1 MKKEMELRKILSERA
16 YLNKKRPQIIAC
28 GIGASRFL
36 SPIKVRK
43 NVSPISNKGLILP
56 KTPPVQKF
64 PTFEAKKF
72 DESSLLDEGSDDVIM
87 KALNAAAKAASA
99 AATARTA
106 IQSRILPK
114 TDPEFDSNSAK
125 KIDSSDSE
133 DGPTGKSQEPWR
145 TTPNRIA
152 ELCSTMRKNTTSANV
167 QQWVGLAMDEFD
179 WDEAACERFIAGG
192 GVEGLVAGMEAHAAL
207 PDVQRS
213 LCSALATIATVP
225 DARRHAAKAGA
236 AERLFATM
244 GAHAARADV
253 LEAALRALLALL
265 WDATI
270 RGWIRSGGGIAA
282 VLRAMGAHPAH
293 AGVQEWGA
301 RALGIFAVDRAPR
314 GRLGAAGGV
323 DALLDALGPLRAD
336 AAGRDAAVWALT
348 AAALHR
354 DNQTRILSSP
364 APRLRLLAEAL
375 SPPPAQMSSH

>member
-1 MKKEMELRKILSERA
+1 MKKEIELRRILSERA
-16 YLNKKRPQIIAC
+16 YLEKRRPQMISPDKQ
-28 GIGASRFL
+28 GSRFL
-36 SPIKVRK
+36 SPLKARK
-43 NVSPISNKGLILP
+43 NISPHSSKELTLP
-56 KTPPVQKF
+56 KTPPIHNF
-64 PTFEAKKF
+64 PIFEANKQF
-72 DESSLLDEGSDDVIM
+72 DENAVLDEDSDDVIM
-87 KALNAAAKAASA
+87 KALSAAAKAASA

-106 IQSRILPK
+106 VQSKILPK
-114 TDPEFDSNSAK
+114 MDPEMDSNSAK
-125 KIDSSDSE
+125 KTDQTSDSDE
-133 DGPTGKSQEPWR
+133 EQTTEARETWR

-152 ELCSTMRKNTTSANV
+152 ELCSTMRENTTSANV

-179 WDEAACERFIAGG
+179 WDEAACERFIVGG
-192 GVEGLVAGMEAHAAL
+192 GVEGLVAGMQAHAAL

-236 AERLFATM
+236 AERLFAAM
-244 GAHAARADV
+244 GTHSARADV
-253 LEAALRALLALL
+253 LEAALRALLTLL

-270 RGWIRSGGGIAA
+270 RGWIRTGGGIAA
-282 VLRAMGAHPAH
+282 VLRAMAAHPAH

-301 RALGIFAVDRAPR
+301 RALGCFAADRAPR

-336 AAGRDAAVWALT
+336 AAGRNAAVWALT

-364 APRLRLLAEAL
+364 PPRLRLLAEAL
-375 SPPPAQMSSH
+375 SQQTSSR